1 MNMPSILTADCAAN
15 LEAQPQCS
23 EILELL
29 RSPNLGV
36 LFQPIISMHTAEIIG
51 YEGLIRGPSSSLLHA
66 PPTLFKMARACGVV
80 DEMEYL
86 CRKTLLEAFSKMGGQ
101 GKLFLNVSPDVLLR
115 HVIHS
120 DVTIQE
126 IRHLGLE
133 PQQIIIEI
141 TENAPTVDYQQ
152 LREAVIH
159 YRGLGFEIAIDDL
172 GEGFSGLR
180 LWSELH
186 PGYVKID
193 MHFIQGINLD
203 PIKLQFV
210 RSIQE
215 IARKAGALVIAE
227 GIENEGELIAVRD
240 IGIAFG
246 QGYHIAKPNPYLS
259 WAIPPE
265 VHTVLAENS
274 ILKQARKST
283 VTVEKLVQEVA
294 FVTPDHI
301 NDEVYERFEENPALN
316 SIPVVLNGHPIG
328 LIGRHN
334 MVDRFARPYRRELY
348 GKRSCQLFMDTSP
361 LVVDKSV
368 GLHELSELILQSE
381 PHHLSIGFVITDSG
395 KYLGMASGHDLLRL
409 VTRMQIDAARYANP
423 LTLLPGNV
431 PLNEHIDNLLDN
443 SLPFVAC
450 YFDLDN
456 FKAFNDVYGYQKG
469 DEVIQMTGNLLK
481 NMCDPEFDFLGH
493 IGGDDFILLFQNT
506 DWESRCQQLLEK
518 FGEVAPLLYHQEDR
532 EQGGIHIENRQGE
545 KVFHPIVSL
554 SIGAV
559 TVEAGRFHS
568 YHEVSAV
575 AAVAKKLA
583 KKMPGN
589 SLFIERRSPET
600 VAASAAIV
608 LTDN

>member
-1 MNMPSILTADCAAN
+1 MNMPSILAADGVAN
-15 LEAQPQCS
+15 LEAQPHCA
-23 EILELL
+23 EILEIL
-29 RSPNLGV
+29 RGPNLGT

-66 PPTLFKMARACGVV
+66 PPTLFKMARACDVV

-120 DVTIQE
+120 NDTVDE
-126 IRHLGLE
+126 IRRLGLQSE
-133 PQQIIIEI
+133 QIIIEI

-159 YRGLGFEIAIDDL
+159 YRSLGFEIAIDDL

-186 PGYVKID
+186 PDYVKID

-203 PIKLQFV
+203 PVKLQFV

-246 QGYHIAKPNPYLS
+246 QGYHIAKPNPHLS
-259 WAIPPE
+259 WVIPPE
-265 VHTVLAENS
+265 VYTVLGANS
-274 ILKQARKST
+274 LLRQARKST

-294 FVTPDHI
+294 FVTPDHH
-301 NDEVYERFEENPALN
+301 NDEVYERFEDNPALY
-316 SIPVVLNGHPIG
+316 SIPVVVNGHPIG
-328 LIGRHN
+328 LIGRHA

-361 LVVDKSV
+361 LVVDKTV

-381 PHHLSIGFVITDSG
+381 PHHLSIGFVITDTG

-481 NMCDPEFDFLGH
+481 NMCDPELDFLGH
-493 IGGDDFILLFQNT
+493 IGGDDFILLYQSN
-506 DWESRCQQLLEK
+506 DWESRCKELLAK
-518 FGEVAPLLYHQEDR
+518 FAEIAPLFYRQEHRD
-532 EQGGIHIENRQGE
+532 QGGIQTENRQGE
-545 KVFHPIVSL
+545 KVFHSMFSI

-559 TVEAGRFHS
+559 MVEAEHFQS
-568 YHEVSAV
+568 YHEVSAI

-583 KKMPGN
+583 KKIPGN
-589 SLFIERRSPET
+589 SLFVERRSAEAL
-600 VAASAAIV
+600 AASAPIV
-608 LTDN
+608 LADS

>member
-1 MNMPSILTADCAAN
+1 MNMPELISKDCLVN
-15 LEAQPQCS
+15 LESQPHCF

-29 RSPNLGV
+29 RSPNLNP

-51 YEGLIRGPSSSLLHA
+51 YEGLIRGPSSSVLHA
-66 PPTLFKMARACGVV
+66 PPTLFKMARTCGVV

-86 CRKTLLEAFSKMGGQ
+86 CRKALLEAFSKMGGQ

-120 DVTIQE
+120 NVTVEE
-126 IRHLGLE
+126 IYRLGLK

-159 YRGLGFEIAIDDL
+159 YRSLGFEIAIDDL

-186 PGYVKID
+186 PDYVKID

-246 QGYHIAKPNPYLS
+246 QGYHIAKPNAHLS

-265 VHTVLAENS
+265 VHTVLAANS
-274 ILKQARKST
+274 LSRQARKSN
-283 VTVEKLVQEVA
+283 VTVGKLVQEVP
-294 FVTPDHI
+294 FVTPEHR
-301 NDEVYERFEENPALN
+301 NDEVYARFEDNQALY
-316 SIPVVLNGHPIG
+316 SIPVVVNGHPIG

-348 GKRSCQLFMDTSP
+348 GKRSCQFFMDTAP
-361 LVVDKSV
+361 LIVEKSV

-381 PHHLSIGFVITDSG
+381 PHHLSIGFIITDSG
-395 KYLGMASGHDLLRL
+395 KYLGMGSGHDLLRL

-431 PLNEHIDNLLDN
+431 PLNEYIDNLLDTQ
-443 SLPFVAC
+443 LPFVAC

-469 DEVIQMTGNLLK
+469 DEIIQMTGSLLK
-481 NMCDPEFDFLGH
+481 NMCDPELDFLGH
-493 IGGDDFILLFQNT
+493 IGGDDFILLFQSN

-518 FGEVAPLLYHQEDR
+518 FGEVTPLLYNKVDR
-532 EQGGIHIENRQGE
+532 ENGGIEVENRQGK
-545 KVFHPIVSL
+545 KVFHSIVSL

-559 TVEAGRFHS
+559 IVDTGRFQS

-583 KKMPGN
+583 KKILGN
-589 SLFIERRSPET
+589 SLFIERRQEVSTSSTP
-600 VAASAAIV
+600 AIAV
-608 LTDN
+608 DD